1 MFDDYEVLFKK
12 FFFKDFAA
20 GYANQLCSYPQHSKL
35 GQTLNIN
42 NLLIN
47 LRSFSFDYN
56 NYSKLL

>member
-1 MFDDYEVLFKK
+1 MVIK

-35 GQTLNIN
+35 GQKLNIN

-47 LRSFSFDYN
+47 SKYSVFIIIIIANYYN
-56 NYSKLL
+56 LNCCTY

>member
-1 MFDDYEVLFKK
+1 MVIK

-20 GYANQLCSYPQHSKL
+20 GYANQLCSYPQRSKL
-35 GQTLNIN
+35 GQKLNIN

-47 LRSFSFDYN
+47 SKSFSFYYN